1 MAGHPLRIP
10 HEPVERPHMP
20 GPEPAR
26 ESRGFLATL
35 LGTHAAWPEVA
46 LRVGLA
52 VVMFPHGA
60 QKLLGWF
67 GGYGFS
73 ASMGYFTET
82 MHIPAFLAL
91 LAIVTEFLGPIAL
104 VLGLF
109 TRLAALATG
118 IDMLVAVV
126 LVHASNGFFMNWFGN
141 QAGEG
146 YEYHLLVIAMAIAL
160 LVGGAGRWSVDRA
173 ITRRLR
179 GATR

>member
-1 MAGHPLRIP
+1 MAAYPVRKVP
-10 HEPVERPHMP
+10 EPVTRLPHP
-20 GPEPAR
+20 GAPA
-26 ESRGFLATL
+26 ESRGFLAAL

-73 ASMGYFTET
+73 ASMGYFTQT
-82 MHIPAFLAL
+82 MHIPAFLAF
-91 LAIVTEFLGPIAL
+91 LAIVTEFFGPIAL

-118 IDMLVAVV
+118 IDMLVAVA
-126 LVHASNGFFMNWFGN
+126 LVHAPNGFFMNWFGN

-160 LVGGAGRWSVDRA
+160 LVGGGGRWSVDRA
-173 ITRRLR
+173 IARHLGTAKR
-179 GATR
+179 